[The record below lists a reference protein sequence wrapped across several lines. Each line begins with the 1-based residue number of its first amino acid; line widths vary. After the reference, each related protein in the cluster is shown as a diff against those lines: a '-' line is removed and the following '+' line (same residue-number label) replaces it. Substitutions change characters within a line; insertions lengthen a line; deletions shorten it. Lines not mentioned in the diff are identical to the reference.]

1 MIDETSPDDYCIFC
15 RNHENKVGKLT
26 DEHAIPYA
34 MGGQL
39 ILRKSTC
46 EKCRAATSKFETKF
60 IKGPFNAFRFAAGL
74 QSRSGKMPK
83 TLPIFAVN
91 GAEQE
96 RIEIASDLYPAMLTL
111 PRFNGAVMLDNGKFN
126 SLPTKPWCAIE
137 WSRSERLLSQL
148 GLTSFASISTN
159 VYDFSRLIAKIAHC
173 LTILEMG
180 KTFSPT
186 LCSIITEERGDN
198 FRKYIR
204 SSDNLLPTEFEREFT
219 HTYQLSEVQIG
230 AFTFLVGHLTL
241 FSNLGA
247 PTYDVVVGQ
256 KGGGYLLYPELD
268 AEDIVLL
275 PEHRIESYR
284 FDMSRPNADARHD
297 IGPPPV
303 DVVLNRR

>member
-1 MIDETSPDDYCIFC
+1 MINENPLHTYCIFC
-15 RNHENKVGKLT
+15 RNHETKVGKLT

-39 ILRKSTC
+39 ILRNSTC
-46 EKCRAATSKFETKF
+46 EECRATTSKFETKF

-74 QSRSGKMPK
+74 QSRSGKIPK

-91 GAEQE
+91 GIEQD
-96 RIEIASDLYPAMLTL
+96 RMEIASDLYPAMLTL
-111 PRFNGAVMLDNGKFN
+111 PRFNGAAMLDNGRIN
-126 SLPTKPWCAIE
+126 ALPTKPWCAVE
-137 WSRSERLLSQL
+137 WGRSEVLLAQFDL
-148 GLTSFASISTN
+148 ASFASISTN

-173 LTILEMG
+173 WTICEMG
-180 KTFSPT
+180 KTFAPT

-204 SSDNLLPTEFEREFT
+204 SRDNPSPAEFGRAFT
-219 HTYQLSEVQIG
+219 HTFQLSEVQIG

-256 KGGGYLLYPELD
+256 KGGGYLRYPELD

-284 FDMSRPNADARHD
+284 FDMSRPDAEARND
-297 IGPPPV
+297 IGPLPV